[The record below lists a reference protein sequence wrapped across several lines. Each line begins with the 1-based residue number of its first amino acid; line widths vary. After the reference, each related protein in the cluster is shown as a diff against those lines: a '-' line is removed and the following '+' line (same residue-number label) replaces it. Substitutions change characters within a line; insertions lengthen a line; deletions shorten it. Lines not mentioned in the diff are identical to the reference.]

1 MHLGVIMTC
10 ECRFIND
17 NRGRALG
24 AGVGML
30 IMGRLCMCGGQKAY
44 GNFLY
49 FPLDLAVNLK
59 LI

>member
-1 MHLGVIMTC
+1 MAKGPALAGWKV
-10 ECRFIND
+10 D
-17 NRGRALG
+17 NGG
-24 AGVGML
+24 G
-30 IMGRLCMCGGQKAY
+30 CMNGGQKAY